1 MAQKRRW
8 TIRIKMRRTGNGTN
22 ARQWLY
28 VLINIPM
35 IWIVK
40 IGITGNLSKRIR
52 QIDRSA
58 IGWDVPIF
66 AVKIRFAYAVEQS
79 IHRLCARLRV
89 RFHGSGKTERFL
101 VLAALPAILGAVIVF
116 VLEWIFY
123 LSIAA
128 GFLYLVSMAG
138 KT

>member
-1 MAQKRRW
+1 MSK
-8 TIRIKMRRTGNGTN
+8 RTGNGSKS
-22 ARQWLY
+22 RQWLY
-28 VLINIPM
+28 VLINIPL

-40 IGITGNLSKRIR
+40 IGITGNLSRRIR

-79 IHRLCARLRV
+79 IHRLCSGLRI
-89 RFHGSGKTERFL
+89 RFHGSGKTERFF
-101 VLAALPAILGAVIVF
+101 VLAALPAILVAVIVF
-116 VLEWIFY
+116 VLEWIVY

-128 GFLYLVSMAG
+128 GFFYLVAMAG
-138 KT
+138 QG